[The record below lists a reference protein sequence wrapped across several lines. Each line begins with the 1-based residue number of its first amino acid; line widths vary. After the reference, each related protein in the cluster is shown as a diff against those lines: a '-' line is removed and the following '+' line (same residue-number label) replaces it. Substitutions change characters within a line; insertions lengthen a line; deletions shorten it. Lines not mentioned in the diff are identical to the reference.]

1 MREDYRLLT
10 PENVELSFD
19 VAGLGSRLA
28 ASIIDYAIIGVAYL
42 GVILAAAFVSTLVQR
57 IAPRVATSL
66 EVTAFADAAGYALL
80 AGGFFLAFVAWWGY
94 FLLFEMLWGG
104 QSPGKRM
111 FGLRSCVAMDSR
123 SASPPPSSAASCAG
137 SIRRCSWAC
146 L

>member
-28 ASIIDYAIIGVAYL
+28 AAIIDYLIIGCGYL
-42 GVILAAAFVSTLVQR
+42 AVILAAAFVSSLVQR
-57 IAPRVATSL
+57 IAARVSASR
-66 EVTAFADAAGYALL
+66 EVPALADAAGYAML

-111 FGLRSCVAMDSR
+111 FGLR
-123 SASPPPSSAASCAG
+123 
-137 SIRRCSWAC
+137 
-146 L
+146 